1 MADASRIR
9 IALVVALTAAV
20 TAACGGTTGAAS
32 SPSSTSP
39 RPVLATSSGEPIPPP
54 PPTPRQDLGA
64 DSPPVV
70 WLGGTIDRVDD
81 QQVRLAEDDGSV
93 VSLQR
98 LGHGATRFYRVKDGS
113 WVELAEQA
121 QVDRGPRACVE
132 TLMDGTNLVA
142 IRVFLGAGCGPI

>member
-1 MADASRIR
+1 M
-9 IALVVALTAAV
+9 
-20 TAACGGTTGAAS
+20 
-32 SPSSTSP
+32 
-39 RPVLATSSGEPIPPP
+39 PPP
-54 PPTPRQDLGA
+54 PATPRQDLGA

-70 WLGGTIDRVDD
+70 WLGGAIDRVDD

-98 LGHGATRFYRVKDGS
+98 LAQGATRFYRVKDGS
-113 WVELAEQA
+113 WAELAEQA
-121 QVDRGPRACVE
+121 HFDQGIAACVE